1 MTVLCEPMTTSIGSV
16 LTPELTDQLIA
27 LADGPAVRGIAVLG
41 SAARGEA
48 SRWSD
53 IDIEST
59 VSDPAAK
66 WPTRPSFIGSR
77 LVMSSSTTDAE
88 QWAQLAK
95 PDKAIWAAPS
105 YAAMRILVDR
115 DGQLARLQ
123 EGCRSFDYAP
133 LRPAATA
140 YLCENATSACE
151 YVFKIRDGLETRD
164 ESKVLHAAAA
174 LVGRCE
180 RMTSVAL
187 FVSIRTENEY
197 YRVVQQAAGPVWA
210 ERHRAAFGLL
220 GGDAFAQAAAACALF
235 RETMRLVD
243 DRLDAETRAIVGP
256 TLEIAP

>member
-1 MTVLCEPMTTSIGSV
+1 MTVLCEPMTTSISSV
-16 LTPELTDQLIA
+16 LTPALTDWLIA

-41 SAARGEA
+41 SAARGDA

-53 IDIEST
+53 IDVEST
-59 VSDPAAK
+59 VVDPAAK

-77 LVMSSSTTDAE
+77 LVMSSSTTRAE
-88 QWAQLAK
+88 QSAELAK

-115 DGQLARLQ
+115 DGELARLQ
-123 EGCRSFDYAP
+123 EACREFDYTP

-140 YLCENATSACE
+140 YIREKAASVCE
-151 YVFKIRDGLETRD
+151 YVFKIRDALDTRD
-164 ESKVLHAAAA
+164 ESKALHAAAA
-174 LVGRCE
+174 LTSRCE
-180 RMTSVAL
+180 RMASVAFL
-187 FVSIRTENEY
+187 VPIRTENEY

-210 ERHRAAFGLL
+210 ERHRAAFGLD
-220 GGDAFAQAAAACALF
+220 GGDAFGQAAAACALF

-243 DRLDAETRAIVGP
+243 DRLDAGTRAIVGP